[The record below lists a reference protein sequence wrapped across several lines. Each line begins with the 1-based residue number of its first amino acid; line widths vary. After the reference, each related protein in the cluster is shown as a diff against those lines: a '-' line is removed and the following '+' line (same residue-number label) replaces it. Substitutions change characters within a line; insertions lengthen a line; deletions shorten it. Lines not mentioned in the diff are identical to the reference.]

1 MKKRFGN
8 IFLAF
13 AMSLFLISGM
23 AYGANANK
31 GSKTAKLTGTSD
43 FRVTAER
50 VNKTLVNVGQVAMWV
65 RANGETAREPGG
77 DSGLFFPRGSTP
89 TTAAIFADGFIY
101 GGKVNDGIS
110 PAIRV
115 GGSTYSPGMV
125 PGAIVQKGVGEDRA
139 EADRIWRVRR
149 DYATANLRQDAAEL
163 FQVRAAEVTDAMIA
177 DVRELYKSDWKDW
190 PADKGAPFYDADG
203 DGQYNP

>member
-31 GSKTAKLTGTSD
+31 GSKTAKLAGTSD
-43 FRVTAER
+43 FRVTAEK

-77 DSGLFFPRGSTP
+77 DSMVSSMAVKLMMVSLLPSVSVVQPIPRAWFPERSCKKASAKNLLKRIASGAYAGIMPPLTCVRMRLSFFRSVLL
-89 TTAAIFADGFIY
+89 
-101 GGKVNDGIS
+101 K
-110 PAIRV
+110 
-115 GGSTYSPGMV
+115 
-125 PGAIVQKGVGEDRA
+125 
-139 EADRIWRVRR
+139 
-149 DYATANLRQDAAEL
+149 
-163 FQVRAAEVTDAMIA
+163 
-177 DVRELYKSDWKDW
+177 
-190 PADKGAPFYDADG
+190 
-203 DGQYNP
+203 